1 MTPHHEI
8 PFAVVTGASSGI
20 GYELARQ
27 FAEHGFDLLIT
38 SETKRIEDT
47 AQHLRELGAQV
58 EAVRANLATYEG
70 VETLYAQIR
79 AMRRPID
86 VIVINAGAG
95 VGGTFVDNEL
105 AAELNLISLN
115 VTSVVHLAKRV
126 LKDMVARDQGHILF
140 TASIAE
146 GPARFDA
153 AWTASKAF
161 VLSFA
166 AALRDDLKETHVG
179 VAALQPGAAATDFFR
194 RGGMGDTKFGGA
206 TDREI
211 SEPGSANA

>member
-1 MTPHHEI
+1 MTPQSEI

-20 GYELARQ
+20 GYELTRQ

-38 SETKRIEDT
+38 SETKRIEET
-47 AQHLRELGAQV
+47 AQRLRELGAQV

-70 VETLYAQIR
+70 VESLYAQIR

-95 VGGTFVDNEL
+95 VGGTFTDNEVN
-105 AAELNLISLN
+105 AELNLVALN
-115 VTSVVHLAKRV
+115 VTAVVHLTKRV
-126 LKDMVARDQGHILF
+126 VKDMVARDQGHILF
-140 TASIAE
+140 TTSIDE
-146 GPARFDA
+146 GPARLEA
-153 AWTASKAF
+153 VQTASKAF

-166 AALRDDLKETHVG
+166 GALANELKDTNVG
-179 VAALQPGAAATDFFR
+179 VTALQPGARATDFFHR
-194 RGGMGDTKFGGA
+194 VRTEDTRPA
-206 TDREI
+206 AEQNREL

>member
-1 MTPHHEI
+1 MSPHTEI

-38 SETKRIEDT
+38 SETKRIEEI
-47 AQHLRELGAQV
+47 AQRLREQGAQV
-58 EAVRANLATYEG
+58 EAVRASLATSEG

-95 VGGTFVDNEL
+95 VGGQFIDNDL
-105 AAELNLISLN
+105 SAELNLVAVN
-115 VTSVVHLAKRV
+115 VTAVVHLAKRV
-126 LKDMVARDQGHILF
+126 VKDMVARNQGHILF
-140 TASIAE
+140 TPSIDE
-146 GPARFDA
+146 TPARFEA
-153 AWTASKAF
+153 VQAASKAF
-161 VLSFA
+161 VLTFA
-166 AALRDDLKETHVG
+166 EALQNELKDTNVGVTALR
-179 VAALQPGAAATDFFR
+179 PGMTADDFFHR
-194 RGGMGDTKFGGA
+194 ARLDDTKFVA
-206 TDREI
+206 EQHREL